1 MWKIHVEKAC
11 DKMDFYLGN
20 FGGLEN
26 NPLDSKG
33 KKKKKNFK
41 LKIQERLKLLLWKLG
56 CQIILAR
63 PLIVKMDAYCVSWG
77 RNP

>member
-1 MWKIHVEKAC
+1 MEKAC

-26 NPLDSKG
+26 NPLDSKEST
-33 KKKKKNFK
+33 KKKNFK

-63 PLIVKMDAYCVSWG
+63 PLIVKMDAYCVS
-77 RNP
+77 

>member
-1 MWKIHVEKAC
+1 MEKAC

-63 PLIVKMDAYCVSWG
+63 PLIVKMDAYCVS
-77 RNP
+77 

>member
-1 MWKIHVEKAC
+1 MEKAC

-26 NPLDSKG
+26 NPLDSKE

-63 PLIVKMDAYCVSWG
+63 PLIVKMDAYCVS
-77 RNP
+77 